1 MRELKVRDS
10 ENVVLVGE
18 ELLRKHRARLGA
30 EERAQPLPALLAPH
44 CRSCQ
49 HSNERTGQEC
59 CSKAVWW
66 FSPASLTAR

>member
-30 EERAQPLPALLAPH
+30 EERAPPLPPCLLPIAAAA
-44 CRSCQ
+44 
-49 HSNERTGQEC
+49 N
-59 CSKAVWW
+59 
-66 FSPASLTAR
+66 TAMSVQAKSAAARRFGGSHPPP